1 MKECRPEDMEIEMK
15 NSEKWMDGRWIG
27 PQEKNCQYEIE
38 NMEYEYGRAIG
49 VRMDMDDQIPDD
61 SFDNRRVH
69 SVEPG
74 NQVLTYSSG
83 CFTSTPKDC

>member
-1 MKECRPEDMEIEMK
+1 
-15 NSEKWMDGRWIG
+15 
-27 PQEKNCQYEIE
+27 
-38 NMEYEYGRAIG
+38 MEYEYGRAIG